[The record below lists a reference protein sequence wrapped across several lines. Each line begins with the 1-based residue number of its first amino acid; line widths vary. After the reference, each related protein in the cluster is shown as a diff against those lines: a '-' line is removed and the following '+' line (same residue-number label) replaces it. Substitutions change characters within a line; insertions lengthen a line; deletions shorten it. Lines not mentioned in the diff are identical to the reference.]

1 MENFQI
7 RFYGRLKYIT
17 KRIKIVFNIGFS
29 SKKLF
34 SPYFTP
40 FFLFPLTFFPT
51 FYPNFDF
58 PQKGEIINIGYV
70 KKIYADIP

>member
-7 RFYGRLKYIT
+7 RFYGHLKYIT
-17 KRIKIVFNIGFS
+17 KRIKIVFNIDFS

-34 SPYFTP
+34 SPYFAP

-51 FYPNFDF
+51 FYPHFDF
-58 PQKGEIINIGYV
+58 PQKDEIINIGYV